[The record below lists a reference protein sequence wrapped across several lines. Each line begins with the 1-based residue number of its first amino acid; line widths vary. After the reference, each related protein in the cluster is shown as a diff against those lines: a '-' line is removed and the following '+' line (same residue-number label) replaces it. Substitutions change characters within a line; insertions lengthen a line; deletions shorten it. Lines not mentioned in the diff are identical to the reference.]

1 MTAAQRT
8 LQEAALAYA
17 AIGWPVFPKAPGG
30 KQPAIS
36 RASTHRKW
44 ADRGRYCPGGCG
56 LDGHGHRDATTDPDK
71 IAYWWRR
78 DPDRNI
84 GIATG
89 APGPDVVDVDT
100 GEGYDG
106 MPAFR
111 QARRSG
117 VLPEPGAIIRTPSTG
132 IHAYYAGTG
141 QPCGTIRGRHVEYNA
156 AGGSVTAPPSGAAG
170 GGYVVV
176 SHQPLITATVDWEAV
191 RDVLD
196 PGARARARAAQR
208 RRNGPGRG
216 GGEGRLDRLAG
227 VVDAGVA
234 GDRNYRLFW
243 AAREAGR
250 AGLLDAAAADRLVQA
265 SVDSGLSGGERE
277 ARRTIASAQR
287 HAAREAASPG
297 PFAGAPQRQME
308 AG

>member
-1 MTAAQRT
+1 MTAAERT

-44 ADRGRYCPGGCG
+44 ADRGKYCPGGCG

-71 IAYWWRR
+71 IRYWWRR
-78 DPDRNI
+78 DPARNI

-111 QARRSG
+111 QARQAG

-141 QPCGTIRGRHVEYNA
+141 QPCGVIRGGHIEYKGT
-156 AGGSVTAPPSGAAG
+156 GGSITAPPSRAAG

-176 SHQPLITATVDWEAV
+176 SHQPVIAATVDWEAV
-191 RDVLD
+191 RDELD
-196 PGARARARAAQR
+196 PGARARARSAQR
-208 RRNGPGRG
+208 QRNGPGRG
-216 GGEGRLDRLAG
+216 VDEGRLDRLVS
-227 VVDAGVA
+227 VVSAGVA

-243 AAREAGR
+243 AAREAVR
-250 AGLLDAAAADRLVQA
+250 AGILDSAAQDRLMQA

-287 HAAREAASPG
+287 NVDREAASLS
-297 PFAGAPQRQME
+297 PFARPPQHQME